1 MAEGEVGHLKLNDID
16 IVSFERLYMV
26 ISLYIIFSG
35 HPVAH
40 HNIGPTFRTLLG
52 FLNCAV
58 LCDRFVMRRIEGWVR
73 KMMND
78 YMAEMAGWSVRY
90 QQEPPQAP
98 PPGATTT
105 TRPRGAYRKRSFTD
119 HDGSDIL
126 WQKARALWKGGR
138 ALLAT
143 GDESK
148 ELEAQNLLDAA
159 IKIYWDVRGTAADEP
174 SMTDSTWDPMVS
186 FQYR

>member
-1 MAEGEVGHLKLNDID
+1 MADQFPAEELGNCISTTGYPSASSDYTWSSPC
-16 IVSFERLYMV
+16 IV
-26 ISLYIIFSG
+26 IFSG

-78 YMAEMAGWSVRY
+78 YMAEMAGWSV
-90 QQEPPQAP
+90 
-98 PPGATTT
+98 
-105 TRPRGAYRKRSFTD
+105 RGAYRKRSFTD